1 MVNGDR
7 RYLLDV
13 DVEKIKPEVG
23 ILGGHMDYPKDSTA
37 KLCLG
42 WGMEGSV
49 CWQGGRS
56 RGVPRVWFA
65 FFVVMLI
72 CLDHEVVHNSDP

>member
-1 MVNGDR
+1 
-7 RYLLDV
+7 
-13 DVEKIKPEVG
+13 
-23 ILGGHMDYPKDSTA
+23 MDYLKDSTA
-37 KLCLG
+37 KLCQV

-56 RGVPRVWFA
+56 GSVPRVWFA

-72 CLDHEVVHNSDP
+72 CLDHERSSTMVTPKYFAAGTLSNSAL